1 MTIDQST
8 AEGVLTL
15 KVSGLIDLSASP
27 KLREDLHEIA
37 DTKPA
42 AVVIDLSE
50 VSYIDSSGLATLIEF
65 YRELK
70 AENGRLA
77 LCSLQPRVRTVFD
90 LVRLNEL
97 FQISDT
103 AAAATAAVL
112 APKK

>member
-15 KVSGLIDLSASP
+15 KISGLIDLSGSP
-27 KLREDLHEIA
+27 KLREQLHAVAE
-37 DTKPA
+37 TKPP
-42 AVVIDLSE
+42 AVVIDLAD
-50 VSYIDSSGLATLIEF
+50 VTYIDSSGLATLIEF

-70 AENGRLA
+70 SANGRLA

-103 AAAATAAVL
+103 AATATAAVT
-112 APKK
+112 APPQ